1 MTRAHSRKERP
12 TIRLGTRLDKSLFA
26 YAAAAS
32 AAGVGMLALAQP
44 AEAKIVYTP
53 ANTEITPKMILNLDL
68 NHDGIADFRI
78 SNYVKTYGNGTY
90 NALKVLPD
98 GKGNAVWG
106 TGKYASELGAGV
118 SVGPSG
124 EFLPG
129 HHIMVT
135 QKRFCTGSGCGYSTK
150 GPWINVTRGYLG
162 LKFSIH
168 GQTHFGWARFNVTVT
183 RRKAYAMLTGYAYE
197 TVANKPIVTGKTK
210 GEADHVPDINQ
221 AGSAPEPASLGR
233 LAQGAEGLAR
243 WRKSYAT
250 HP

>member
-12 TIRLGTRLDKSLFA
+12 TVRLGTRLDKSLFA

-44 AEAKIVYTP
+44 AAAKIVYTP
-53 ANTEITPKMILNLDL
+53 ANTEITPKTKLNLDL
-68 NHDGIADFRI
+68 NHDGIADFQI
-78 SNYVKTYGNGTY
+78 NDLLKTHNGSGY
-90 NALKVLPD
+90 NDLKALPHA
-98 GKGNAVWG
+98 KGNAIWG
-106 TGKYASELGAGV
+106 SGKYASVLSAGV

-124 EFLPG
+124 QFLPG
-129 HHIMVT
+129 HEAMVIQT
-135 QKRFCTGSGCGYSTK
+135 KVCDGSGCNYRTK
-150 GPWINVTRGYLG
+150 GPWENITREYLG

-168 GQTHFGWARFNVTVT
+168 GETHYGWARFNVTVD
-183 RRKAYAMLTGYAYE
+183 RHGVFAVLTGYAYE

-221 AGSAPEPASLGR
+221 TGSAPEPASLGR
-233 LAQGAEGLAR
+233 LARGAEGLAP
-243 WRKSYAT
+243 WRKSYAI